1 MGTICWILTTSGI
14 AVDMMHPRR
23 SRAIAA
29 PAAAAAMAVVVTMV
43 LAGAG
48 ARAAERFFSAIG
60 DLPVMAGLV
69 EVADARMVFDKP
81 EGRIVQVAAS
91 GAVSRTEVLRFYTGV
106 LPRLGWTRA
115 EDGTFRREG
124 ERLSLRMR
132 GGDGTLTVQFS
143 LSPD

>member
-1 MGTICWILTTSGI
+1 
-14 AVDMMHPRR
+14 MMHPRR
-23 SRAIAA
+23 FRATAA
-29 PAAAAAMAVVVTMV
+29 PAAAAAMAVVITMV

-60 DLPVMAGLV
+60 DLPVMEGLV

-91 GAVSRTEVLRFYTGV
+91 GTVSRTDVLRFYTGV

-124 ERLSLRMR
+124 ERLSLQIEA
-132 GGDGTLTVQFS
+132 GDGTLMVHFS